1 VRGMRDVRTPVEG
14 SVKRTALARVTP
26 LKARKGLSRKTPLR
40 AAGGLGRASQNRAA
54 REPGTTNRKRPRRQT
69 GPSQRT
75 RNLVLARDNWQCAGC
90 GKPAGGGYTWWS
102 IQHRVARG
110 VGGGNGPQALVL
122 LCGSATSAG
131 CHRACE
137 DRDAVMHE
145 RGLWLRSTEDPALV
159 PVTYWDGR
167 VAFLTAAGG
176 LIYEAGAA

>member
-1 VRGMRDVRTPVEG
+1 MR
-14 SVKRTALARVTP
+14 RTALARVTP
-26 LKARKGLSRKTPLR
+26 LKARTGLSRKTPLR
-40 AAGGLGRASQNRAA
+40 APGIGRASGNSAR
-54 REPGTTNRKRPRRQT
+54 REPGKTGPKRPRRQT

-90 GKPAGGGYTWWS
+90 GKAVGGGFTWWS

-110 VGGGNGPQALVL
+110 TGGGNGPDNLVT
-122 LCGSATSAG
+122 LCGSACSPG
-131 CHRACE
+131 CHLACE
-137 DRDAVMHE
+137 QRRADTHE
-145 RGLWLRSTEDPALV
+145 RGLWIRSDEDPALV